1 MIKKITV
8 LLFCLL
14 IFACPSDDDENTLDL
29 DLLRGQWYR
38 TGLCR
43 AQNSLLLNDDNTYV
57 SFSSG
62 GVDCESTETDTYRYS
77 GTYSITNTAI
87 DFNRLEEELIIDG
100 TNLTISEISERIYT
114 RIVVLDEE
122 QMVIETK
129 SRTGEG
135 DVIYQAHY
143 EH

>member
-1 MIKKITV
+1 MMKKYIA

-14 IFACPSDDDENTLDL
+14 IFACSSDDDENTLDL

-43 AQNSLLLNDDNTYV
+43 SQNSLLLNNDNTYV

-77 GTYSITNTAI
+77 GTYSISNNAI
-87 DFNRLEEELIIDG
+87 AFNLLEEELIIDG
-100 TNLTISEISERIYT
+100 SNLSISEITERIYT

-129 SRTGEG
+129 SRTLQG
-135 DVIYQAHY
+135 DVIHQAHY